1 MDRLKNKVALIT
13 GAGSGIGKAIATA
26 FAHEGAGI
34 CAVGR
39 TLEKLKDVTLEIEKK
54 GQNALAVKGDVSK
67 LKDIDDIVSETV
79 DHFGRIDIL
88 VNNAGISIDLDVLDI
103 REEHWDTLMGTDL
116 KGVFF
121 MSQRVLPVMLEQ
133 GKGKIIN
140 IASPLAVEG
149 AGFCLLYCTAKAGVV
164 NMTRALAV
172 EYAGRNI
179 NVNALAPGLT
189 ATPFTENLT
198 GNPEMMQMALSRIP
212 SGRIGRPE
220 DMTGAAVYLASD
232 ESDFTTGATFFV
244 DGGETAH

>member
-1 MDRLKNKVALIT
+1 MDRLKNKVALVT
-13 GAGSGIGKAIATA
+13 GAGSGIGKAIALA
-26 FAHEGAGI
+26 FAHEGANI
-34 CAVGR
+34 SAVGR
-39 TLEKLKDVTLEIEKK
+39 TLSKIKDVTRQIEKNGK
-54 GQNALAVKGDVSK
+54 KAMAVTGDVSK
-67 LKDIDDIVSETV
+67 LKDIDNIVSETV
-79 DHFGRIDIL
+79 DRYGRIDIL

-103 REEHWDTLMGTDL
+103 REEHWDKLMGVDL

-149 AGFCLLYCTAKAGVV
+149 AGFCLLYCTAKAGVM

-172 EYAGRNI
+172 EYASRNI

-189 ATPFTENLT
+189 ATPFTKNLT
-198 GNPEMMQMALSRIP
+198 GDPEMLKMALSRIP
-212 SGRIGRPE
+212 MGRIARPE
-220 DMTGAAVYLASD
+220 DMTGAAIYLASD

-244 DGGETAH
+244 DGGETSQ

>member
-13 GAGSGIGKAIATA
+13 GAGSGIGKAIALA
-26 FAHEGAGI
+26 FATEGADI

-39 TLEKLKDVTLEIEKK
+39 TPEKLENVTREIEEN
-54 GQNALAVKGDVSK
+54 GQKALAVKGDVGN
-67 LKDIDDIVSETV
+67 LKDIDNIVSKTV
-79 DHFGRIDIL
+79 EHFGRIDIL
-88 VNNAGISIDLDVLDI
+88 VNNAGISIDRDVLDI
-103 REEHWDTLMGTDL
+103 REEHWDTLMGVDL

-121 MSQRVLPVMLEQ
+121 LSQRVLPVMLEQ

-149 AGFCLLYCTAKAGVV
+149 AGFCLLYCTAKAGVM

-172 EYAGRNI
+172 EYARRNI

-189 ATPFTENLT
+189 ETPFTENLT
-198 GNPEMMQMALSRIP
+198 GDPEMMKMALSRIP
-212 SGRIGRPE
+212 IGRVGRPE
-220 DMTGAAVYLASD
+220 DMTGAAIYLASD

-244 DGGETAH
+244 DGGETAQ